1 MTTPP
6 RSPTC
11 ARRFRTRSFD
21 GGRPDLPQ
29 LRAAQ
34 IHSPDLVAAMLK
46 LHRAYLAAT
55 DQLMTMAAGGDEGGP
70 LVMTSPEAAVHNFFR
85 RNNNHFEALER
96 RPRRS
101 GAAATW
107 RRTMSMPR

>member
-1 MTTPP
+1 M
-6 RSPTC
+6 
-11 ARRFRTRSFD
+11 AD
-21 GGRPDLPQ
+21 RPDLPQ

-70 LVMTSPEAAVHNFFR
+70 VVMTSPEAAVHNFFR
-85 RNNNHFEALER
+85 RNTTISRRWKR

-101 GAAATW
+101 GAVATW